1 MNNAVLLVELQVK
14 PECLDQFNE
23 AIRVNSTASVGEPG
37 CRQFDVLRSQDD
49 PCRVFLYEVY
59 ENADAVKAHVGQV
72 HTQKFLGLA
81 KGFVT
86 KQTMTRLART
96 FAPAKPI

>member
-1 MNNAVLLVELQVK
+1 MNNTVLLVELQVK
-14 PECLDQFNE
+14 PDCLDQFNE
-23 AIRVNSTASVGEPG
+23 AIRINSTASVAEAG
-37 CRQFDVLRSQDD
+37 CRQFDILRSEDD

-59 ENADAVKAHVGQV
+59 ENADAVKAHVGQP

-81 KGFVT
+81 KGLVT
-86 KQTMTRLART
+86 KQTLTKLVRT